1 MLILCTRC
9 DRQVSG
15 SGQGIL
21 GVLQDKLADVASVTV
36 LCLECTADFDFKADD
51 SRLGKIEQVVQAL
64 LQEFGQ
70 LRTELGKG
78 GGSGPVVEPVVEKSY
93 ASVLKT
99 HLPKLIQRAA
109 DSAFLKAERAA
120 SDLGNRQRTVVI
132 DGLPE
137 AANADADRRNVT
149 ALLGELGV
157 PSGPLNVRRVGL
169 AQAGTGQPR
178 KPRKVK
184 VQLASQDHQRHLTSP
199 PIRRCLRT
207 PEWEGRRPGIFVNPA
222 RTKEERRRLWL
233 LRRRRDDLNR
243 AAEEEKAA
251 DSSLPNK
258 HWMLDS
264 RRAVIILRVNGAVDR
279 SVRDRPIAEWAA
291 DYGGGGGGLPRGGA
305 GEGAVGSG
313 QGAVV

>member
-1 MLILCTRC
+1 MLILCSRC
-9 DRQVSG
+9 DRQVFG
-15 SGQGIL
+15 SGQGL
-21 GVLQDKLADVASVTV
+21 LDVLQDKLVDVASVTV
-36 LCLECTADFDFKADD
+36 LCLECTANFDFKADD

-169 AQAGTGQPR
+169 AQAGTGQP
-178 KPRKVK
+178 KKVK
-184 VQLASQDHQRHLTSP
+184 VQDLGWL
-199 PIRRCLRT
+199 
-207 PEWEGRRPGIFVNPA
+207 GKPG
-222 RTKEERRRLWL
+222 L
-233 LRRRRDDLNR
+233 
-243 AAEEEKAA
+243 
-251 DSSLPNK
+251 
-258 HWMLDS
+258 
-264 RRAVIILRVNGAVDR
+264 
-279 SVRDRPIAEWAA
+279 
-291 DYGGGGGGLPRGGA
+291 
-305 GEGAVGSG
+305 
-313 QGAVV
+313 